1 MIVVQDLTQQEMK
14 AFKVFLGSIL
24 TLLVLSVST
33 AQTKWDKAIGK
44 ADAYYE
50 IGDYEKA
57 NKALLKFNKKAKKKL
72 GADHD
77 YMAGYYMRQAKYN
90 LAWGLL
96 SDFENSINQS
106 LETSKKKYGHSSTKH
121 AKYLLEAAEAYTHYG
136 NFVIAEEF
144 VNEAR
149 LAQENSAEKDEN
161 LEAKIQLMTAKIYA
175 GQGFYTKAQK
185 YGDEIDQYLAGRA
198 VTKETTVDASG
209 KLKST
214 RLSNKEVDDRMTDYA
229 TLRTLRAFNHGEQ
242 GDIKS
247 ADSEFAKN
255 SNWIK
260 KNLGAKHLTY
270 IQNNYLW
277 GKMLEANG
285 ILDLTDFVKEASF
298 EKSLSLIK
306 KDYTASH
313 YLSFEIFES
322 MLQNY
327 LKREERA
334 KYRGARA
341 EYEKSIKR
349 YFKKNSIHYTT
360 LSTIEFSTKLNKENT
375 SNLQNKANNLLARSS
390 AIPKYHQ
397 KRIDILQLLVGIAI
411 AEKDYRNAEAY
422 IDQIVDIN
430 KHLYGE
436 NAPLFHLSKI
446 QLANFYLDYSS
457 KFDEAGEIYETSFDN
472 IVDKEINHWHLEYI
486 NILNHLA
493 IYYEAL
499 DDYNKASE
507 MLSKAANAAEAKYEP
522 TDVEYG
528 KELSYLAKVQIKIG
542 DYDQAKNN
550 IKTAIEILSDK
561 NKFGYQVT
569 DYIGALEVE
578 AKFNAI
584 LGDFEGAEDNLD
596 KSKKLIR
603 KADNLLGYNELSS
616 KQELAGL
623 YISLGKYAET
633 NEILS
638 TLITEYENV
647 YGTSSRNLIDP
658 LVNYGHLKMIT
669 GDYTEA
675 EKIARRVSKIAL
687 DTYGD
692 KSTKL
697 APALILEAEI
707 NATLG
712 DYDKALEH
720 STQAL
725 AIQEARFGKD
735 HIDVAK
741 SLTQQALILFYQ
753 GGFNAKAERLMT
765 ESKEIIGAKLGSRT
779 PLYAQNQTN
788 LATVYIA
795 QKKYDQAFNSL
806 ELSEKIWL
814 NKVGKRNN
822 INAAEIYV
830 LKGDLYYQQY
840 NYSKAEEN
848 YEKSRKLYDKF
859 FNKQHPD
866 YVKVISKLSKVYY
879 MSGDTRRAKKFIN
892 ESIENYNGFI
902 KKYFPALSE
911 REKAKFWN
919 TIKDD
924 FEFYHTIAFG
934 TMNEDPRMLENIYN
948 NALLTKALLLSSSLK
963 IKQQILSSGDELLI
977 QHYNEW
983 IGKKEVL
990 TQALSMN
997 DEQQAENGINAAT
1010 LAGEVELLEKDLSER
1025 SSLFGQGSEDKAI
1038 TWEKVRN
1045 VLKPNEVAV
1054 EMVRYRHFDHIFTD
1068 SVIYAAL
1075 YLKNEKA
1082 NPKPN
1087 VSLITNGKD
1096 LEHKYFKFYRNSIIY
1111 KIPDRYS
1118 YEEYWSPIKNFAGE
1132 LSTIYF
1138 SADGVYNQIN
1148 MEAIPTGDGKYV
1160 LDNSNI
1166 ILVSNTRDIYLN
1178 KTRTRV
1184 VQKEKRALMFG
1195 NPDFYLSATASNK
1208 IADLP
1213 GTEKEVNELHALLKE
1228 KGWVT
1233 DDYMQLRA
1241 NEDQVKAL
1249 NNPKVFHIATHGFFK
1264 PSEDIE
1270 ASKNIIEVNKNK
1282 AFENPLLRTGLLL
1295 KGAGDILDHTSTN
1308 YNSESGILTAYEAM
1322 NLNLDQ
1328 TELVVLSACETGL
1341 GDLQVGE
1348 GVYGLQRAF
1357 LVAGA
1362 RTLIMSMFKVD
1373 DDATQQLMVTFY
1385 RKWLD
1390 SGEMRKSFIEAKKE
1404 VRNTYK
1410 DPIYWGAFIMIGME

>member
-1 MIVVQDLTQQEMK
+1 MKNYKIFILLICLITQT
-14 AFKVFLGSIL
+14 IY
-24 TLLVLSVST
+24 
-33 AQTKWDKAIGK
+33 AQSKWDKAIGK
-44 ADAYYE
+44 ADTYYE

-57 NKALLKFNKKAKKKL
+57 NKSLQKFNKKAKKKL

-77 YMAGYYMRQAKYN
+77 YMAGYYMREAKYN

-96 SDFENSINQS
+96 GDFENSISQS
-106 LETSKKKYGHSSTKH
+106 LITSKNKYGKNSTEH

-144 VNEAR
+144 VNEAKKT
-149 LAQENSAEKDEN
+149 QESSTEKDEN
-161 LEAKIQLMTAKIYA
+161 LKAKIQLMTARIYA
-175 GQGFYTKAQK
+175 GQGFYSKAQK
-185 YGDEIDQYLAGRA
+185 FVDEIDQYLSSRA
-198 VTKETTVDASG
+198 VTKETTVGPDG
-209 KLKST
+209 KIKSR
-214 RLSNKEVDDRMTDYA
+214 RLSEKEINDRMGDYA
-229 TLRTLRAFNHGEQ
+229 ILRTLRAFTYGAQ
-242 GDIKS
+242 GDIKN
-247 ADSEFAKN
+247 ADSEFAKTA
-255 SNWIK
+255 NWIK

-285 ILDLTDFVKEASF
+285 ILDLTDNVKEASF

-306 KDYTASH
+306 KDYTSSH

-322 MLQNY
+322 MLKNY
-327 LKREERA
+327 LKRDEKG

-341 EYEKSIKR
+341 EYEKNIKR
-349 YFKKNSIHYTT
+349 YFKKKSIHYVT
-360 LSTIEFSTKLNKENT
+360 LSTIEFSTKLSKDNT
-375 SNLQNKANNLLARSS
+375 SNLQNKAGNLLARSTS
-390 AIPKYHQ
+390 IPKIHQ
-397 KRIDILQLLVGIAI
+397 KRIEILNLLVGIAI
-411 AEKDYRNAEAY
+411 TEKSYRNAEGY
-422 IDQIVDIN
+422 LDQIVDIN

-436 NAPLFHLSKI
+436 SAPLYHLSKI
-446 QLANFYLDYSS
+446 KLANFYLDYTS
-457 KFDEAGEIYETSFDN
+457 KFEEAGAIYENSFDN

-493 IYYEAL
+493 AYYEAK
-499 DDYNKASE
+499 DDYKKASD
-507 MLSKAANAAEAKYEP
+507 MLEKAARAAGAKYQP
-522 TDVEYG
+522 DDVEYG
-528 KELSYLAKVQIKIG
+528 KELNHLAKIEIKIG
-542 DYDQAKNN
+542 EYDKAKAHIN
-550 IKTAIEILSDK
+550 AALAILSDK
-561 NKFGYQVT
+561 KKAGYHVT
-569 DYIGALEVE
+569 DLINTLETQ
-578 AKFNAI
+578 AKLSAV
-584 LGDFEGAEDNLD
+584 LGDYEDAEYNLD
-596 KSKKLIR
+596 ISKRLIR
-603 KADNLLGYNELSS
+603 KADNLAGYNELSS

-633 NEILS
+633 NKILT
-638 TLITEYENV
+638 TLITDYEKI
-647 YGTSSRNLIDP
+647 YGASSRNLIDP
-658 LVNYGHLKMIT
+658 LVNYGKLKMIQ

-675 EKIARRVSKIAL
+675 EKIGRRVSKIAH
-687 DTYGD
+687 DIYGD

-707 NATLG
+707 NTTLG

-725 AIQEARFGKD
+725 SIRQDRFGKD

-765 ESKEIIGAKLGSRT
+765 ESKEIIGSKIGTRT
-779 PLYAQNQTN
+779 PLYAQNLTN
-788 LATVYIA
+788 LASVYIA
-795 QKKYDQAFNSL
+795 QKKYDLAFNAL
-806 ELSEKIWL
+806 DLSEKIWIS
-814 NKVGKRNN
+814 KVGKRNN

-840 NYSKAEEN
+840 NYVKAEE
-848 YEKSRKLYDKF
+848 YYDKSRKLYDKF

-879 MSGDTRRAKKFIN
+879 MSGDTKRAKKYIN

-924 FEFYHTIAFG
+924 FEFYNTIALR
-934 TMNEDPRMLENIYN
+934 TMGDDPKMLENIYN
-948 NALLTKALLLSSSLK
+948 NALLTKALLLNSSLK
-963 IKQQILSSGDELLI
+963 IKQQILNSGDDLLI
-977 QHYNEW
+977 KHYNQW
-983 IGKKEVL
+983 IEKKELL

-997 DEQQAENGINAAT
+997 VDQQIENGIDAAL
-1010 LAGEVELLEKDLSER
+1010 LANEVELLEKDLSER
-1025 SSLFGQGSEDKAI
+1025 SDGFGQSSEEKAI
-1038 TWEKVRN
+1038 TWQKIRN
-1045 VLKPNEVAV
+1045 VLKPNEVAI
-1054 EMVRYRHFDHIFTD
+1054 EMVRYRHFNHIFTD

-1075 YLKNEKA
+1075 YLKNERA
-1082 NPKPN
+1082 SPKPK
-1087 VSLITNGKD
+1087 VALITNGKD

-1111 KIPDRYS
+1111 KIADRYS
-1118 YEEYWSPIKNFAGE
+1118 YDQYWKPIKNFAGE
-1132 LSTIYF
+1132 LSTIYL

-1166 ILVSNTRDIYLN
+1166 ILVSNTKDVFLN
-1178 KTRTRV
+1178 KTRTRI
-1184 VQKEKRALMFG
+1184 VQKEKRALLFG
-1195 NPDFYLSATASNK
+1195 DPNFYQSATASNK
-1208 IADLP
+1208 IANLP
-1213 GTEKEVNELHALLKE
+1213 GTAREISELHKLLEE

-1233 DDYMQLRA
+1233 DNYMKLDA
-1241 NEDQVKAL
+1241 TEDQVKAL

-1264 PSEDIE
+1264 PSENME
-1270 ASKNIIEVNKNK
+1270 ASENTVQVNKNK
-1282 AFENPLLRTGLLL
+1282 AYENPLLRTGLLM
-1295 KGAGDILDHTSTN
+1295 KGAGDILDHTKTN
-1308 YNSESGILTAYEAM
+1308 YNTKSGILTAYEAM

-1341 GDLQVGE
+1341 GDLEVGE

-1385 RKWLD
+1385 RKWLET
-1390 SGEMRKSFIEAKKE
+1390 GQMRASFIEAKKE

>member
-1 MIVVQDLTQQEMK
+1 M
-14 AFKVFLGSIL
+14 KVFK
-24 TLLVLSVST
+24 TLLLSICVFIIHSYSV
-33 AQTKWDKAIGK
+33 AQPKWDKAIGK
-44 ADAYYE
+44 TDAYYE

-57 NKALLKFNKKAKKKL
+57 NKALQKFNKKAKKKL

-77 YMAGYYMRQAKYN
+77 YMAGYYMREAKYN

-96 SDFENSINQS
+96 GDFENSINRS
-106 LETSKKKYGHSSTKH
+106 LETSKKKYGENSNEHV
-121 AKYLLEAAEAYTHYG
+121 KYLLESAEAYTQYG
-136 NFVIAEEF
+136 NYVIAEDY
-144 VNEAR
+144 VNQAR
-149 LAQENSAEKDEN
+149 KTQASVSEKDEN

-175 GQGFYTKAQK
+175 GQGFYAKAQK
-185 YGDEIDQYLAGRA
+185 FGDEIEQYLSGRA
-198 VTKETTVDASG
+198 VTKETTVDANG
-209 KLKST
+209 KLKSR
-214 RLSNKEVDDRMTDYA
+214 RLSDEEVDDRMGDYA
-229 TLRTLRAFNHGEQ
+229 TLRTLRAFSYGEQ
-242 GDIKS
+242 GDIKN

-260 KNLGAKHLTY
+260 KNLGTKHLTY
-270 IQNNYLW
+270 IQNNFLW

-285 ILDLTDFVKEASF
+285 ILVLTDFVKEASF

-313 YLSFEIFES
+313 YLSFDIFES
-322 MLQNY
+322 MLKNY
-327 LKREERA
+327 LKREEKG

-349 YFKKNSIHYTT
+349 YFKKNSIHYIT
-360 LSTIEFSTKLNKENT
+360 LSTIELSTKLSKENT
-375 SNLQNKANNLLARSS
+375 KDLQTKAGSLLTKSNSIPKAHKKRIEILNLLV
-390 AIPKYHQ
+390 
-397 KRIDILQLLVGIAI
+397 DIAI
-411 AEKDYRNAEAY
+411 TEKDYRNAETY
-422 IDQIVDIN
+422 LDQIVDIN
-430 KHLYGE
+430 KQLYGE
-436 NAPLFHLSKI
+436 NAPLYHLSKI
-446 QLANFYLDYSS
+446 QLANFYLDYTS
-457 KFDEAGEIYETSFDN
+457 KFAEAGDIYESSFEN
-472 IVDKEINHWHLEYI
+472 IVDKEINHWHVEYI

-493 IYYEAL
+493 TYYEAKDNYKKATETL
-499 DDYNKASE
+499 NKAAS
-507 MLSKAANAAEAKYEP
+507 AAEAKYEP

-528 KELSYLAKVQIKIG
+528 KELNYLSKIQIKIG
-542 DYDQAKNN
+542 AYDQAKANVA
-550 IKTAIEILSDK
+550 TALTILSDK
-561 NKFGYQVT
+561 SKPGYEVL
-569 DYIGALEVE
+569 DYINALETQ
-578 AKFNAI
+578 AKFYAVI
-584 LGDFEGAEDNLD
+584 GDYESAEDNLSL
-596 KSKKLIR
+596 SKKLIR
-603 KADNLLGYNELSS
+603 RADNIAGYNELSS

-633 NEILS
+633 NEILT
-638 TLITEYENV
+638 TLISDYEKI
-647 YGTSSRNLIDP
+647 YGASSRNLIDP

-669 GDYTEA
+669 GEYTEA

-687 DTYGD
+687 DIYGD

-707 NATLG
+707 NTTLG

-725 AIQEARFGKD
+725 TIQQERFGKQ

-765 ESKEIIGAKLGSRT
+765 ESKEIIGSKLGSRT

-788 LATVYIA
+788 LAAVYIA
-795 QKKYDQAFNSL
+795 QKKYDQAFNAL

-840 NYSKAEEN
+840 NYVQAEEN
-848 YEKSRKLYDKF
+848 YEKSKKLYEKF

-879 MSGDTRRAKKFIN
+879 MSGDTKRAKKYIN

-924 FEFYHTIAFG
+924 FEFYNTIAFR
-934 TMNEDPRMLENIYN
+934 TMNEDPKMLENVYN

-963 IKQQILSSGDELLI
+963 IKEKILNSGDESLI
-977 QHYNEW
+977 RNYNQW
-983 IGKKEVL
+983 IGKKELL

-997 DEQQAENGINAAT
+997 DEQQVENGINAAS
-1010 LAGEVELLEKDLSER
+1010 LASEVELLEKDLSER
-1025 SSLFGQGSEDKAI
+1025 SSIFGQESEEKAI
-1038 TWEKVRN
+1038 TWEKIRN

-1054 EMVRYRHFDHIFTD
+1054 EMVRYRHFNHVFTD
-1068 SVIYAAL
+1068 SVVYAAL
-1075 YLKNEKA
+1075 YLKNDKST
-1082 NPKPN
+1082 PKPK
-1087 VSLITNGKD
+1087 VSLITNGRD

-1111 KIPDRYS
+1111 KIHDRYS
-1118 YEEYWSPIKNFAGE
+1118 YDAYWEPIKSFAGD
-1132 LSTIYF
+1132 LSTIYL

-1166 ILVSNTRDIYLN
+1166 ILVSNTKDIFLN

-1213 GTEKEVNELHALLKE
+1213 GTEKEVNELHALLQE
-1228 KGWVT
+1228 NGWVT

-1249 NNPKVFHIATHGFFK
+1249 NNPKIFHIATHGFFK
-1264 PSEDIE
+1264 PSENME
-1270 ASKNIIEVNKNK
+1270 ASQNTVEVNKNK
-1282 AFENPLLRTGLLL
+1282 AYENPLLRTGLLL
-1295 KGAGDILDHTSTN
+1295 KGAGDILDKTKTN
-1308 YNSESGILTAYEAM
+1308 YNTESGILTAYEAM

-1341 GDLQVGE
+1341 GDLEVGE

-1362 RTLIMSMFKVD
+1362 RNLIMSMFKVD

-1385 RKWLD
+1385 RRWLET
-1390 SGEMRKSFIEAKKE
+1390 GEMRASFIQAKKE